1 MGCFFVNVYE
11 KGEKKKIIID
21 DFFPCDNRGSPCFT
35 RANGNELWVMIL
47 EKAWAKIYGSYGM
60 IEAGLTRE
68 CLHDLTGAPTKTM
81 FNDEDHEEIWMNIIK
96 GE

>member
-11 KGEKKKIIID
+11 KGVKKKIIID
-21 DFFPCDNRGSPCFT
+21 DFFPCSGRSGPCFT
-35 RANGNELWVMIL
+35 KANGNELWVMIL
-47 EKAWAKIYGSYGM
+47 EKVWAKIHHSYGN

-81 FNDEDHEEIWMNIIK
+81 FNDEDP
-96 GE
+96 